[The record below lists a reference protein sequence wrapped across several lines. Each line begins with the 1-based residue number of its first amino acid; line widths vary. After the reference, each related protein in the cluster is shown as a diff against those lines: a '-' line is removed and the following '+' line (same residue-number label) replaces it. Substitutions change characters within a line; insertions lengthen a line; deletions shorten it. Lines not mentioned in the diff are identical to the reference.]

1 MQSLL
6 DDPSAIL
13 AFYKEESSFH
23 NILLG
28 YYRQPNEDLFI
39 IPINLNMD
47 ETVLPWQTNLF
58 TNQKVWLGLLALSTG
73 WNTIQWIGIK
83 KTNTATSTGSNYP
96 GNNIIHLLN
105 IHELDDNGICLMTHS
120 KSVITKLG
128 RNMGVFWTCNE
139 TGVPALTF
147 LELFDNDFPITV

>member
-47 ETVLPWQTNLF
+47 ETVLP
-58 TNQKVWLGLLALSTG
+58 
-73 WNTIQWIGIK
+73 
-83 KTNTATSTGSNYP
+83 
-96 GNNIIHLLN
+96 
-105 IHELDDNGICLMTHS
+105 
-120 KSVITKLG
+120 
-128 RNMGVFWTCNE
+128 
-139 TGVPALTF
+139 
-147 LELFDNDFPITV
+147 